1 MSKIK
6 RIMVDMSATLIHHGH
21 VRLLKKAA
29 KFGEVVVGLSSDK
42 DILKYKGYIPELNFL
57 QRKEII
63 SSIKYVS
70 SVVKVNYHVNEKDLK
85 KHNIDL
91 LFHGSDN
98 FNKIRKK
105 KLKIFNRTPGVS
117 SSLLRIKACNS
128 IKLIKKK
135 FVS

>member
-117 SSLLRIKACNS
+117 SSLLRIKACNN

>member
-21 VRLLKKAA
+21 IRLLKKAA

-42 DILKYKGYIPELNFL
+42 DILKYKGYISELNFL

-63 SSIKYVS
+63 SSIRYVS

-85 KHNIDL
+85 KYNIDL

-117 SSLLRIKACNS
+117 SSLLRIKACNN

-135 FVS
+135 FFS

>member
-1 MSKIK
+1 MSKII

-21 VRLLKKAA
+21 IRLLKKAA
-29 KFGEVVVGLSSDK
+29 RFGDVVVGLSSDK
-42 DILKYKGYIPELNFL
+42 DILKYKGYIPELNFR

-70 SVVKVNYHVNEKDLK
+70 SVVKVNYHVDEKDLK

-91 LFHGSDN
+91 LFHGTDN
-98 FNKIRKK
+98 FNKVKK
-105 KLKIFNRTPGVS
+105 KKIKIFNRTPGIS
-117 SSLLRIKACNS
+117 SSLLRIKACNN
-128 IKLIKKK
+128 IKLIKRK

>member
-1 MSKIK
+1 VSKIK
-6 RIMVDMSATLIHHGH
+6 RVMVDMSATLIHHGH

-117 SSLLRIKACNS
+117 SSLLRIKAWNN